1 MTMFRSKVG
10 VNTAT
15 LSGATSL
22 LDNDY
27 AIQRLNP
34 NGTTRTVTVVPQGRG
49 RAFLIQNTGTVAGIN
64 LSVVDKDA
72 ATVGTIG
79 PGEWAFVVGTG
90 TGLNIIP
97 AGTTAG
103 GSTLDVKGSV
113 RAATVGSNI
122 TVAGSAPSTLDG
134 VTLVANDRILV
145 KDQSAGAENGIY
157 YVSTLGSGANG
168 TWTRAT
174 DADSSSEVTTGMLVH
189 VSEGTVNADRWY
201 TLTTNDTITLG
212 TTALVFTLL
221 PMLTTTESV
230 TYQVS
235 GSSGSNLTLT
245 LDAVNAG
252 GGEGRTVLAA
262 DDQVNI
268 DDGTMNLQFDAGVV
282 TETGMVSLD
291 ITPSGAIT
299 MKSGTAGIYGDD
311 TGWWDFNGSGAVS
324 ETGMTTFSLT
334 PSSTVTITG
343 GGAVL
348 VDTLD
353 VTAGGATAGTA
364 SVTIESGARTKNDAD
379 AGVPTSGA
387 VVVRSGTTAQTT
399 SAATGGA
406 SGNASLGSGDT
417 DVTIAAGTGGASGNV
432 SVRSGNT
439 DISAAVAATG
449 GATGAATFGSG
460 NALSTGAGATSGA
473 SGAVIL
479 SSGTS
484 ADANTGSV
492 TVETGAPAATGTSGN
507 LSMRTGNPSGAGT
520 SGNIDIST
528 GATTGG
534 TRGTV
539 SVTGSTISVTNTT
552 GNLTLD
558 NQATTGA
565 TNFDT
570 GTNTSATKVAI
581 RSDAGTE
588 HFAVQGDGGTK
599 FSTATGI
606 TAFASG
612 GQASA
617 TQLAALFN
625 EITTCATAGD
635 SVKLPA
641 AVAGA
646 TVTVKNSGV
655 TAADVF
661 PGSSDS
667 INTLAADAAIR
678 LPSGCTM
685 TFHAVDATVWEV
697 TSRTALDLVS
707 VAAGTSHT
715 GSTDEAVLA
724 SRTIQANRLT
734 AGTTC
739 RVAWGARVT
748 ADNAGTTL
756 TGRLRLGGTTLTGT
770 ELCVT
775 GAVDTSSGHYFSGW
789 FEFVSRA
796 TPGAAVAITGIGQTM
811 IGAIGASGAAPVQ
824 QALAPT
830 NFATNAALL
839 LEVTADWSA
848 ADANAV
854 QVEYF
859 TVSFPNG

>member
-1 MTMFRSKVG
+1 MSRSYIKYPSTGEGFVDVKLGLSTTSAGLRIYDASDTLLHAFYGDGSSSVAVDGTTDTSFG
-10 VNTAT
+10 VNTDAT
-15 LSGATSL
+15 AGVDQDSSIVLSGGDGGSEIIKTTLKQDSSADLAYITIGGG
-22 LDNDY
+22 
-27 AIQRLNP
+27 AA
-34 NGTTRTVTVVPQGRG
+34 GTTRKTPTLVLGLPGETTASLDARLRFDGATDAGVTKNASILFEGEEDRLTSTATTNRVSDGTLTLALNAGSLSETGLVNLSLTGS
-49 RAFLIQNTGTVAGIN
+49 GTVAV
-64 LSVVDKDA
+64 S
-72 ATVGTIG
+72 
-79 PGEWAFVVGTG
+79 
-90 TGLNIIP
+90 
-97 AGTTAG
+97 GTTV
-103 GSTLDVKGSV
+103 D
-113 RAATVGSNI
+113 I
-122 TVAGSAPSTLDG
+122 D
-134 VTLVANDRILV
+134 
-145 KDQSAGAENGIY
+145 
-157 YVSTLGSGANG
+157 GSGAVSVESSGGALNVG
-168 TWTRAT
+168 ADAVAQAVNIAT
-174 DADSSSEVTTGMLVH
+174 GAAARVISIGNAASASA
-189 VSEGTVNADRWY
+189 TVNAGVGAL
-201 TLTTNDTITLG
+201 TLSNSTASLVLTAGALTE
-212 TTALVFTLL
+212 TALA
-221 PMLTTTESV
+221 SV
-230 TYQVS
+230 
-235 GSSGSNLTLT
+235 
-245 LDAVNAG
+245 
-252 GGEGRTVLAA
+252 
-262 DDQVNI
+262 
-268 DDGTMNLQFDAGVV
+268 
-282 TETGMVSLD
+282 D

-685 TFHAVDATVWEV
+685 TFHAVDSTVWEV

-839 LEVTADWSA
+839 LEVTGDWSA

-854 QVEYF
+854 QMEYF